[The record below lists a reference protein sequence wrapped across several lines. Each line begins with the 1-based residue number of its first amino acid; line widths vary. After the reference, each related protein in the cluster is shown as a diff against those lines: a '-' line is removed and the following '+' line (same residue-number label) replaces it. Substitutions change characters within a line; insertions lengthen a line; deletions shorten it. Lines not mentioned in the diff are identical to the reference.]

1 MRILY
6 HHRTRATDAQRV
18 HILEI
23 VNAFEALGHQVEM
36 AELASTQS
44 GGQDAA
50 RDAEVPAWQRL
61 VRRVPLAYELAQIGY
76 NLVGLALVLKR
87 LLWGKFDFIY
97 ERYSLFNFAGVLA
110 ARLSR
115 KPIVVEVNSPL
126 ALELGR
132 EKAIRAVGLAN
143 WTERVICNLATKV
156 IVVSGPLRRIMLE
169 NGVNESKLVLMPNGV
184 NLEHLGAA
192 HQDGGLRRSLG
203 LEGRVAVGFVGWFK
217 KWHGLEFLLEAFGGS
232 RLGDLGAA
240 LLLIGD
246 GPAMPDLKR
255 YVETNGL
262 GNSVV
267 FTGAVPHERIPP
279 YLGLIDIAVQPAANE
294 YCCPMKIIE
303 YMGLGKP
310 IVAPRQENIAELLG
324 DGSEALLFE
333 PGDERSLAGALRA
346 LITDREERRRLG
358 EGALAAVH
366 ERGLLWTANARRIVD
381 LAAASRRSATEP

>member
-1 MRILY
+1 
-6 HHRTRATDAQRV
+6 
-18 HILEI
+18 
-23 VNAFEALGHQVEM
+23 
-36 AELASTQS
+36 
-44 GGQDAA
+44 
-50 RDAEVPAWQRL
+50 
-61 VRRVPLAYELAQIGY
+61 
-76 NLVGLALVLKR
+76 
-87 LLWGKFDFIY
+87 
-97 ERYSLFNFAGVLA
+97 
-110 ARLSR
+110 
-115 KPIVVEVNSPL
+115 
-126 ALELGR
+126 
-132 EKAIRAVGLAN
+132 
-143 WTERVICNLATKV
+143 
-156 IVVSGPLRRIMLE
+156 
-169 NGVNESKLVLMPNGV
+169 MPNGV

-366 ERGLLWTANARRIVD
+366 ERGLLWTANARRILD

>member
-1 MRILY
+1 MHILY

-36 AELASTQS
+36 AALASTES

-76 NLVGLALVLKR
+76 KLVGLALVLKR

-110 ARLSR
+110 ALLSR
-115 KPIVVEVNSPL
+115 KPIIVEVNSPL

-132 EKAIRAVGLAN
+132 EKAIHAVGLTK

-192 HQDGGLRRSLG
+192 DPDGGLRRSLG

-255 YVETNGL
+255 YVEANGL
-262 GNSVV
+262 GDSVV

-279 YLGLIDIAVQPAANE
+279 FLGLIDIAVQPAANE

-303 YMGLGKP
+303 YMGLGKA

-358 EGALAAVH
+358 ERALAAVH
-366 ERGLLWTANARRIVD
+366 ERGLLWTANARRILD
-381 LAAASRRSATEP
+381 LVAASRRSATEP